1 MNRNQEIIKK
11 IVRVEWDMFTSIN
24 EGKSRASCQDDR
36 VTFEGMRAAQFNAW
50 SPGAC
55 ESYLGDLEAALGDGR
70 NLVEEKYIHMM
81 KTTAQRQYDALLPR
95 VTAPSD
101 QARALAHEI
110 SDILLEQTRVLFEG
124 YPYVAGHGRPL
135 NSISDCDAVSFET
148 YQLSELLTYSGKTLS
163 ELKDH
168 ILALEKNGVCLARN
182 ILENTVGFFGY
193 RSLDAAEKATRE
205 RIEKKATSESHE

>member
-1 MNRNQEIIKK
+1 MNRNQEIIRK
-11 IVRVEWDMFTSIN
+11 IVRIEWDMFTSIN

-36 VTFEGMRAAQFNAW
+36 ITFEGMRAAQFNAW

-81 KTTAQRQYDALLPR
+81 RTTAPQQYDALLPR
-95 VTAPSD
+95 ITPPSG
-101 QARALAHEI
+101 QARAMAHEI
-110 SDILLEQTRVLFEG
+110 SNILIEQTRILFED

-135 NSISDCDAVSFET
+135 NSIHDYDVVSFET
-148 YQLSELLTYSGKTLS
+148 YQFSELLTYSGKTLS

-168 ILALEKNGVCLARN
+168 ILALEKNGAYLARI

-205 RIEKKATSESHE
+205 RIEK